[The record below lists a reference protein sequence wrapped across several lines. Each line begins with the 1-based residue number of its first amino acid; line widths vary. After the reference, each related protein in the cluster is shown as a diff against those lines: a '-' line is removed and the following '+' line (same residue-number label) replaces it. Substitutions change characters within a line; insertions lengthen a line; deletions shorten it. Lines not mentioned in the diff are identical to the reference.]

1 MENKQEKRML
11 SEHFALSEM
20 VRSGTAIRYGIDNTP
35 TEEAIENFTLLCR
48 NVLEPL
54 RRRFG
59 AVRIT
64 SGYRSQALNRAVG
77 GARTSQHL
85 TGEAADI
92 HISNEEAGRRMYDF
106 ICRHTDFDQLLF
118 ERRPKTSCCWLHV
131 SYTARRPN
139 RRQASQVIAR

>member
-1 MENKQEKRML
+1 ML
-11 SEHFALSEM
+11 SEHFTLSEM

-35 TEEAIENFTLLCR
+35 AEEAIENLTLLCR

-59 AVRIT
+59 VIRIT

-92 HISNEEAGRRMYDF
+92 HIGCEEAGQKMYDF

-118 ERRPKTSCCWLHV
+118 ERRPKTGCCWLHV
-131 SYTARRPN
+131 SHTTRRPN
-139 RRQASQVIAR
+139 RRQASRLTVR